1 MDTTY
6 NNFLSPKA
14 IRAKI
19 DLNSDFD
26 FRKITARFKEVYC
39 ILTQQGPKR
48 TGTSLAI
55 AQALLC
61 GDQSLPP
68 AVTEEGFQILQKE
81 IEILARP
88 RARKIVLR
96 QKVTV
101 AGEEQRETS
110 TCQCS
115 EGKEQV
121 SDDQA
126 APSVGNSSNLYVLSE
141 EADVRVE

>member
-1 MDTTY
+1 MGLQDILPELCNMDTTY

-68 AVTEEGFQILQKE
+68 AVA
-81 IEILARP
+81 LAADP
-88 RARKIVLR
+88 DLWLPAVPAVCLAMKIPH
-96 QKVTV
+96 T
-101 AGEEQRETS
+101 
-110 TCQCS
+110 
-115 EGKEQV
+115 
-121 SDDQA
+121 
-126 APSVGNSSNLYVLSE
+126 
-141 EADVRVE
+141 